1 MQVTYFSD
9 MFEPFIIMQI
19 AAVFTWAFVFLVL
32 FGFFANKF
40 HLKKDPIMQICSR
53 IGSEYSI

>member
-40 HLKKDPIMQICSR
+40 HLKKRSNYANLLPDR
-53 IGSEYSI
+53 